1 MRPGVGAP
9 GNTARRKTV
18 SNNPVVKLNEAYH
31 EFLEG
36 KIDRRGLMFRA
47 GALGLSA
54 ASVATF
60 MRGVPASAQDASPVA
75 SPTGDLSFNS
85 ITAAEATAQTLAA
98 FPMEEAASTGGK
110 VIMGEIASSS
120 LSTTNIILADNS
132 PTIPVM
138 ALVFESLVGSSP
150 VDGQYI
156 PGLADHWTIAED
168 GKTYTFFLREGVTW
182 HDGTPFTA
190 DDIIFSMDAQANPET
205 GSSYTSTFVNTV
217 ASYKKIDDLTVEL
230 VATHV
235 FAQVVFL
242 GSMYAPAMAKHIWEN
257 VPVADWATDPGS
269 TGEDP
274 SRVIGTGPLTFV
286 ELNTSDAVA
295 RFAPYENY
303 YDQKPVFEEF
313 IFQPWPDETSAIEAL
328 RAGQIDFYE
337 NVPPADVE
345 SLQAE
350 DSLDVALYDTY
361 SFGFYGTNLDPEKTT
376 LFQDVKT
383 RQAMA
388 YAIDRQSIVDNIQ
401 LGFAEVAQGSQPVLS
416 IAYAPDQI
424 TTHYNYDPEKA
435 KQLLADAGWAD
446 SDGDGVLELDG
457 EKFEFEIMYGSGSAT
472 SDQIVA
478 YIQEV
483 WAAVGIKATPSPVD
497 FSAVLVPAITE
508 NFNYQLAF
516 LGFNWDATGDQSAM
530 FSSDQY
536 KTGFNFM
543 KYSNPEVDEL
553 NKKANETIDPDAR
566 REALIEAAN
575 LVNEDL
581 PVLVISFRKDRTGY
595 NTRMHN
601 FYPNALSG
609 LLWSIP
615 YVWIAQ

>member
-1 MRPGVGAP
+1 
-9 GNTARRKTV
+9 V

-31 EFLEG
+31 EFLDG
-36 KIDRRGLMFRA
+36 KIDRRGLMIRA

-60 MRGVPASAQDASPVA
+60 MRGVPASAQDASPAA
-75 SPTGDLSFNS
+75 SPTGDLSFTS
-85 ITAAEATAQTLAA
+85 MTAAEATAQTLAA
-98 FPMEEAASTGGK
+98 FPMEEPASTGGK
-110 VIMGEIASSS
+110 VIMGEIASAS

-156 PGLADHWTIAED
+156 PGLADHWTVGPD
-168 GKTYTFFLREGVTW
+168 GKTYTFALREGVTW

-190 DDIIFSMDAQANPET
+190 DDVIFSMDAQANPET
-205 GSSYTSTFVNTV
+205 GSSYTSTFVNSV

-230 VATHV
+230 VSTAL
-235 FAQVVFL
+235 FAPVVFL
-242 GSMYAPAMAKHIWEN
+242 GSMYAPVMAKHLWEN
-257 VPVADWATDPGS
+257 VAPADWATDPGS

-274 SRVIGTGPLTFV
+274 SRVIGTGPLKFV
-286 ELNTSDAVA
+286 ELNASDAVA

-303 YDQKPVFEEF
+303 YDQKAVFEEF

-337 NVPPADVE
+337 NVPPSDVE
-345 SLQAE
+345 SLDAE
-350 DSLDVALYDTY
+350 DTLDVALYDTY
-361 SFGFYGTNLDPEKTT
+361 SFSFYGSNLDPEKTT

-383 RQAMA
+383 RHAMA
-388 YAIDRQSIVDNIQ
+388 FAIDRQSIVDNIQ
-401 LGFAEVAQGSQPVLS
+401 LGYAEVAQGSQPVLS

-457 EKFEFEIMYGSGSAT
+457 QKFEFEIMYASGSAT
-472 SDQIVA
+472 TDQIVA
-478 YIQEV
+478 YIQEA
-483 WAAVGIKATPSPVD
+483 WAAVGIAATPSAVD
-497 FSAVLVPAITE
+497 FSAVLIPAITE
-508 NFNYQLAF
+508 NFNYQLAL
-516 LGFNWDATGDQSAM
+516 LGFNWDATGDQSPM

-543 KYSNPEVDEL
+543 KYSNPEVDKL
-553 NKKANETIDPDAR
+553 NKTANETVDPDAR
-566 REALIEAAN
+566 RQALINAAN

-581 PVLVISFRKDRTGY
+581 PVLVISFRKDRTAY
-595 NTRMHN
+595 NTRIHN
-601 FYPNALSG
+601 FYPNALGG
-609 LLWSIP
+609 LLWSVP
-615 YVWIAQ
+615 FLWVSE